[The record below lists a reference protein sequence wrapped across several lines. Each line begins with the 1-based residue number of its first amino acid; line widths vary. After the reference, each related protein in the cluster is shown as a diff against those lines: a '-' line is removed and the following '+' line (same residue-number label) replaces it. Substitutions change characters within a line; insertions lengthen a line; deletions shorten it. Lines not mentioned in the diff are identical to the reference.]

1 MTTLDHLILAVDDL
15 DASVRFYTDIV
26 GLTNDGMDGP
36 FTVIR
41 VSPTTTLLL
50 APWGS
55 GEYQHHLAFALS
67 PAEFDAAFARVREA
81 GIEYGDSYHDVG
93 NMRGPGEELGARG
106 AGPTLYLYDPSRH
119 LIELRHY

>member
-15 DASVRFYTDIV
+15 DASVGFYTELV
-26 GLTNDGMDGP
+26 GLTPDGMDGP

-41 VSPTTTLLL
+41 VSDATTLLL

-55 GEYQHHLAFALS
+55 GGYQHNLAFALS
-67 PAEFDAAFARVREA
+67 LEGFEAAFARIRDA
-81 GIEYGDSYHDVG
+81 GVEYGDSYHDVA
-93 NMRGPGEELGARG
+93 NMQGPGNELGARG

-119 LIELRHY
+119 LVELRHY